1 MRMCVRAND
10 NINKITYS
18 FIYII
23 VSTLFILFTPVTVS
37 AQDKQEYLYQ
47 RDVTVPA
54 YQTLREFFD
63 MPDRPGTYEVTL
75 ISDSMGPLTFRIL
88 RVRGEHEQTVKRM
101 RSYHM
106 KSHEFHATFNN
117 PRGQDDLIVEMANS
131 NPAANARVSVF
142 VVELP

>member
-1 MRMCVRAND
+1 MRMCARTND
-10 NINKITYS
+10 NINKITYN
-18 FIYII
+18 FIYMI
-23 VSTLFILFTPVTVS
+23 VSTLFILFTPITAS

-106 KSHEFHATFNN
+106 KSHEFHAPFNN

>member
-1 MRMCVRAND
+1 MRMCTCTN
-10 NINKITYS
+10 NINKAAYG
-18 FIYII
+18 FIY
-23 VSTLFILFTPVTVS
+23 VVASTLFILFMPVTAS

-63 MPDRPGTYEVTL
+63 MPNRPGKYEVTL
-75 ISDSMGPLTFRIL
+75 VSDSMGPLTFRIL

-106 KSHEFHATFNN
+106 KSHEFQAPFNN
-117 PRGQDDLIVEMANS
+117 PRGTDDLIVEIANS
-131 NPAANARVSVF
+131 NPAVNARVSVY
-142 VVELP
+142 VVEVP